1 MQDERLFEFRVV
13 EPFGGRHKYNEFI
26 CFEDGECN
34 RPVLFQDERTDDILF
49 VMSHGTKEG
58 YVVFGTTLL
67 TLENLYNLLQSRG
80 FFKLH
85 PNIKHVAV
93 ICCYGYYMDK
103 IVINGITVDTF
114 FKSKEKI
121 YVKAFR
127 DISDTQTIFDVKIP
141 DGQV

>member
-1 MQDERLFEFRVV
+1 
-13 EPFGGRHKYNEFI
+13 
-26 CFEDGECN
+26 
-34 RPVLFQDERTDDILF
+34 
-49 VMSHGTKEG
+49 
-58 YVVFGTTLL
+58 
-67 TLENLYNLLQSRG
+67 
-80 FFKLH
+80 
-85 PNIKHVAV
+85 
-93 ICCYGYYMDK
+93 MDK